1 MRIVPLTAMLLGLML
16 VSGCSHPDR
25 VGDGPVAPA
34 RAALPPL
41 PERWRA
47 VADAAGPV
55 ADGWVAAF
63 GDPRLA
69 ALVAEAQEKNSDLQ
83 AAAAQVQRAAAL
95 ARQARSGLRPAVQ
108 AVGLGSRSH
117 IEIDDIEIGGQAGL
131 PVPSSIEYDSTSFLG
146 LAQASWEIDL
156 WGRISDGWY
165 AALENEAAARADYF
179 AARQSIAAGVARAY
193 LVSIEASRQVGLAE
207 EAVDTLEH
215 LHRLV
220 GLQVREGV
228 AMDGDLALIRAN
240 LEQAREALARAQ
252 GARREAIRALELL
265 VGRYP
270 AAEFASGIDLPPM
283 PTPPPAGLPSTLLER
298 RPDLVAA
305 ERRVAA
311 ALHAEDQASKARL
324 PRLSLTGLAGA
335 VSDALENIFD
345 PTATLFS
352 IGGNVA
358 APIYQGGALA
368 AGENIADAELRAAI
382 AQYAGAALAAFEEV
396 ETALDSGVVLRRRR
410 DAAVIRVREIEEA
423 LRIEDLRYR
432 VGESSLLDVLQIRQ
446 QAIAARSDLATIERM
461 EREQFVTLNLALGG
475 SWNAPEADPPEISE
489 KDGDANP

>member
-1 MRIVPLTAMLLGLML
+1 MNHAHRPSHRHVARPDAGVRLLASRHGRRW
-16 VSGCSHPDR
+16 SGRTRPR
-25 VGDGPVAPA
+25 GP
-34 RAALPPL
+34 AAFAGTLAGS
-41 PERWRA
+41 RH
-47 VADAAGPV
+47 AAGPV

-252 GARREAIRALELL
+252 GAARGDPCARTGRALSR
-265 VGRYP
+265 G
-270 AAEFASGIDLPPM
+270 
-283 PTPPPAGLPSTLLER
+283 
-298 RPDLVAA
+298 
-305 ERRVAA
+305 
-311 ALHAEDQASKARL
+311 
-324 PRLSLTGLAGA
+324 
-335 VSDALENIFD
+335 
-345 PTATLFS
+345 
-352 IGGNVA
+352 
-358 APIYQGGALA
+358 
-368 AGENIADAELRAAI
+368 
-382 AQYAGAALAAFEEV
+382 
-396 ETALDSGVVLRRRR
+396 
-410 DAAVIRVREIEEA
+410 RVRLE
-423 LRIEDLRYR
+423 
-432 VGESSLLDVLQIRQ
+432 
-446 QAIAARSDLATIERM
+446 
-461 EREQFVTLNLALGG
+461 
-475 SWNAPEADPPEISE
+475 
-489 KDGDANP
+489 